1 MIHSDNRPIKY
12 ITPRESME
20 LCRALAVDQLSHLL
34 EAKKSAFAH
43 LVADD
48 LIERTERIIEE
59 WDSRLNEKHQ
69 AGRSPRLHGP
79 VGPRED

>member
-20 LCRALAVDQLSHLL
+20 LCRALAVDQLAHLK
-34 EAKKSAFAH
+34 EAKKSPFAH

-59 WDSRLNEKHQ
+59 WDARLKHQ
-69 AGRSPRLHGP
+69 KLEPT
-79 VGPRED
+79 

>member
-12 ITPRESME
+12 VSNRESME
-20 LCRALAVDQLSHLL
+20 LCRALAVDQLAHLK
-34 EAKKSAFAH
+34 EAKKSPFAH

-59 WDSRLNEKHQ
+59 WDARLNDQ
-69 AGRSPRLHGP
+69 AKGREHSERPA
-79 VGPRED
+79 